1 MSNKNLIKRLRN
13 KKIGII
19 CGGWSKERE
28 ISLLTAKNVAQALER
43 IGLNY
48 QLIDIDKNF
57 YKQITQAKI
66 DIAFIAL
73 HGKPGEDG
81 TIQGFLELVGIP
93 YTGSGV
99 LASALGMDKILTKI
113 LFQYQ
118 RIPTPKFV
126 TLNRKENLLEKIDL
140 AEKELGFPIVVK
152 PRYEGSS
159 VGVEIIE
166 NKKDLIRKVKI
177 LRKEFSDIFFEEY
190 IEGMIAT
197 CGILDEKPLPILEL
211 VPKKERF
218 YSYKAKYTKGETEFI
233 VPARLDKKTT
243 LKIQELSLKAHKTI
257 EAKGYSRIDLIV
269 KDNKEPYFLEINTL
283 PGLTELSDL
292 PKEAEYLGI
301 SYDEVILKIL
311 KTALI

>member
-1 MSNKNLIKRLRN
+1 LNNKELVNYLKKKR
-13 KKIGII
+13 IGIL

-28 ISLLTAKNVAQALER
+28 ISLLTAKNVASALEKL
-43 IGLNY
+43 GLQY
-48 QLIDIDKNF
+48 QIIDIDKNF
-57 YKQITQAKI
+57 YNQIINSKI

-99 LASALGMDKILTKI
+99 LASAIGMDKIMTKI
-113 LFQYQ
+113 LFQYAQ
-118 RIPTPKFV
+118 IPTPKFV
-126 TLNRKENLLEKIDL
+126 TLNKNENLLEKIEQ
-140 AEKELGFPIVVK
+140 AEKELGFPLVLK

-159 VGVEIIE
+159 VGVEIVD
-166 NKKDLIRKVKI
+166 NKKELLKKAKS
-177 LRKEFSDIFFEEY
+177 LRKEFADLFLEEY

-197 CGILDEKPLPILEL
+197 CGILDDKPLPILEL

-233 VPARLDKKTT
+233 LPARLDKKTT
-243 LKIQELSLKAHKTI
+243 LKIQELSLRAHKI
-257 EAKGYSRIDLIV
+257 IGCKGYSRIDLIV
-269 KDNKEPYFLEINTL
+269 KERKKPYFLEINTL

-292 PKEAEYLGI
+292 PKEAHHLGI
-301 SYDEVILKIL
+301 SYEEVILKIL
-311 KTALI
+311 KTAID

>member
-1 MSNKNLIKRLRN
+1 MNNKKLINYLKE
-13 KKIGII
+13 KKIGVI

-43 IGLNY
+43 IGLRY
-48 QLIDIDKNF
+48 QLIDINRNF
-57 YKQITQAKI
+57 YKQIIEAKI

-81 TIQGFLELVGIP
+81 TIQGFLELIGIP

-99 LASALGMDKILTKI
+99 LASAIGMDKILTKI
-113 LFQYQ
+113 LFQYGK
-118 RIPTPKFV
+118 IPTPKFI
-126 TLNRKENLLEKIDL
+126 TLNKNENLLEKINL
-140 AEKELGFPIVVK
+140 AEKELGFPMVIK

-166 NKKDLIRKVKI
+166 NKKELIRKAKI
-177 LRKEFSDIFFEEY
+177 LRKEFGDIFFEEY
-190 IEGMIAT
+190 IKGMIAT
-197 CGILDEKPLPILEL
+197 CGILDDKPLPILEL
-211 VPKKERF
+211 VPKRERF

-243 LKIQELSLKAHKTI
+243 LKIQELSLKAHKI
-257 EAKGYSRIDLIV
+257 LGCKGYSRVDLVV
-269 KDNKEPYFLEINTL
+269 KDDKKPYFLEINTL

-292 PKEAEYLGI
+292 PKEAEALGI

>member
-1 MSNKNLIKRLRN
+1 MNNKKLIQYLKN

-28 ISLLTAKNVAQALER
+28 ISLLTAKNVAKALAR
-43 IGLNY
+43 IGLKY
-48 QLIDIDKNF
+48 ELIDIGRNF
-57 YKQITQAKI
+57 HKQITEAKI

-81 TIQGFLELVGIP
+81 TIQGFLELLGIP

-113 LFQYQ
+113 LFQYGK
-118 RIPTPKFV
+118 IPTPKFV
-126 TLNRKENLLEKIDL
+126 TLNRNEDLVEKVTL

-159 VGVEIIE
+159 VGVEIID
-166 NKKDLIRKVKI
+166 NKKKLIQRTKI
-177 LRKEFSDIFFEEY
+177 LRREFGDIFFEEY

-197 CGILDEKPLPILEL
+197 CGILDDKPLPILEL

-233 VPARLDKKTT
+233 VPARLDKKTS
-243 LKIQELSLKAHKTI
+243 LKIQELSLKAHKI
-257 EAKGYSRIDLIV
+257 IGAKGYSRIDLVV
-269 KDNKEPYFLEINTL
+269 KNNQKPYFLEINTL

-292 PKEAEYLGI
+292 PKEAECAGI

>member
-1 MSNKNLIKRLRN
+1 MNNKELIKYLKN
-13 KKIGII
+13 KKIGIL

-28 ISLLTAKNVAQALER
+28 ISLLTAKNVAKALER

-48 QLIDIDKNF
+48 HLIDIDRNF
-57 YKQITQAKI
+57 YKQIIKSKI

-81 TIQGFLELVGIP
+81 TIQGFLELIGIP

-113 LFQYQ
+113 LFQSQ
-118 RIPTPKFV
+118 KIPTPKFV
-126 TLNRKENLLEKIDL
+126 TLNKNEHLFEKINL
-140 AEKELGFPIVVK
+140 AEKELGFPIVIK

-166 NKKDLIRKVKI
+166 NKKDLIKRTKV
-177 LRKEFSDIFFEEY
+177 LRKEFSDLFFEEY

-197 CGILDEKPLPILEL
+197 CGILEDKPLPILEL
-211 VPKKERF
+211 VPKQEKF

-243 LKIQELSLKAHKTI
+243 LKIQELSLKAHKVI
-257 EAKGYSRIDLIV
+257 GCKGYSRIDLVV
-269 KDNKEPYFLEINTL
+269 KDNKKPYFLEINTL

-292 PKEAEYLGI
+292 PKEAESIGI

>member
-1 MSNKNLIKRLRN
+1 MNNKKLIKYLKN

-28 ISLLTAKNVAQALER
+28 ISLLTAKNVACALER

-48 QLIDIDKNF
+48 QLIDINKNF

-81 TIQGFLELVGIP
+81 TIQGFLELLGIP

-118 RIPTPKFV
+118 KIPTPKFV
-126 TLNRKENLLEKIDL
+126 TLNRNENSLEKINL
-140 AEKELGFPIVVK
+140 AEKELGFPIVIK

-159 VGVEIIE
+159 VGVEIVE

-177 LRKEFSDIFFEEY
+177 LRKEFFDIFFEEY

-197 CGILDEKPLPILEL
+197 CGILDDKPLPILEL

-233 VPARLDKKTT
+233 IPARLDKKTT
-243 LKIQELSLKAHKTI
+243 LKIQELSLKAHKII

-269 KDNKEPYFLEINTL
+269 KDNKKPYFLEINTL